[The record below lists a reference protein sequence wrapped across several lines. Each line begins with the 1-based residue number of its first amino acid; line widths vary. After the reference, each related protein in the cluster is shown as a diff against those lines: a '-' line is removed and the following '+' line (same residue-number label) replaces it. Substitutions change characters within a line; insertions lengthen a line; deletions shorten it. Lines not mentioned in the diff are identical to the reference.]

1 VAVALPADYVDR
13 AHPLASILE
22 SVSDSARV
30 LLVAAVLSL
39 TALAVFVVRLAR
51 LDGGPARL
59 IGQLR
64 LAQWSALAL
73 SAIGAVPIGLVIFQ
87 EHAPLGNLE
96 ITIALAFV
104 VLAGLV
110 LQREP
115 RDALQLAAGGFVAH
129 ALLDI
134 AHRPGAL
141 DPVAPHWYAV
151 GCAMY
156 DVCFAALCYWARRR

>member
-1 VAVALPADYVDR
+1 
-13 AHPLASILE
+13 LE

-30 LLVAAVLSL
+30 LLVAAVLSI
-39 TALAVFVVRLAR
+39 TALATFAVRLAR
-51 LDGGPARL
+51 LEEGAERL

-64 LAQWSALAL
+64 LAQRCALAL
-73 SAIGAVPIGLVIFQ
+73 AAIGAVPIGFVIIQ

-115 RDALQLAAGGFVAH
+115 REALQLAAGGFVAH

-134 AHRPGAL
+134 AHRPGVL
-141 DPVAPHWYAV
+141 DPVGPHWYAV
-151 GCAMY
+151 GCAIY
-156 DVCFAALCYWARRR
+156 NVCFAAVCYWARRR